1 LNNISCSSFKNTK
14 LSNHELSDLGGDI
27 DGDLGDTLSQ
37 LFLRQVGLYQSSWLE
52 LDLVFACEIGG
63 DIDGD
68 LGGDIDG
75 DLGGDIDGD
84 LGGIWSQ
91 LFLRQVGLYQ
101 SSWLELDLVFA
112 CEMGGD
118 IDGVL
123 AGEIGLEEDDD
134 QLGLRP
140 SNEIGL

>member
-1 LNNISCSSFKNTK
+1 MSALANWACRMRCILSGFFCAIFIIIFCFFSGKDLNNISCSSFKNTK

-52 LDLVFACEIGG
+52 LDLVFACE
-63 DIDGD
+63 
-68 LGGDIDG
+68 
-75 DLGGDIDGD
+75 
-84 LGGIWSQ
+84 
-91 LFLRQVGLYQ
+91 
-101 SSWLELDLVFA
+101 
-112 CEMGGD
+112 MGGD

>member
-1 LNNISCSSFKNTK
+1 MFTNN
-14 LSNHELSDLGGDI
+14 DGDI
-27 DGDLGDTLSQ
+27 DGDL
-37 LFLRQVGLYQSSWLE
+37 
-52 LDLVFACEIGG
+52 GG

-84 LGGIWSQ
+84 LGGDIDGDLDGILSQ
-91 LFLRQVGLYQ
+91 LFLRQVGLCQ
-101 SSWLELDLVFA
+101 SSWLELDLLLV

-118 IDGVL
+118 LDGVL
-123 AGEIGLEEDDD
+123 ACEIGLEEDDD